1 MLFRSRNLGELSI
14 VESWFRSVA
23 ECLPQDKPLYIFCD
37 GQSYPIFFRSCYARY
52 KRIRPLIWDK
62 VTSFNGYTWRHQ
74 HEIIAWCE
82 SSECEQQPTGDGD
95 IISIRAVPV
104 DDRKHPAEKPIEL
117 LVKVQEKC
125 GSTILDPFMGSGTT
139 GVACVRTG
147 RKFIGIELERKYF
160 DIACKRIEDEI
171 SGNIFIGGGK

>member
-1 MLFRSRNLGELSI
+1 MKPCATYSGGYNRSMSLPQPYWQSDCGRFTIYHADCLTILPHLTGVDAVITDPPYAIPAYHYIGKRGEKTPQRNLGELSI

-82 SSECEQQPTGDGD
+82 S
-95 IISIRAVPV
+95 
-104 DDRKHPAEKPIEL
+104 
-117 LVKVQEKC
+117 
-125 GSTILDPFMGSGTT
+125 
-139 GVACVRTG
+139 
-147 RKFIGIELERKYF
+147 
-160 DIACKRIEDEI
+160 
-171 SGNIFIGGGK
+171 